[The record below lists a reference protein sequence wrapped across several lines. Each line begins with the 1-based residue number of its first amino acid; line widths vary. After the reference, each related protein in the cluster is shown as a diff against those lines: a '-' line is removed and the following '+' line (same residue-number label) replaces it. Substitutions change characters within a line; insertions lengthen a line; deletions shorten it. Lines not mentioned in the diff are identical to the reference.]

1 MAQHADPPELLPRAP
16 SRRQGGAS
24 EEPVEVRRYI
34 DAIRRARWLIA
45 SIVVLLTGVVVG
57 VSVSLPSR
65 YEATASIVRQV
76 NTSGFESVDVSV
88 VQRELATIGQLM
100 LTFNV
105 LDAAAR
111 KLPGESYDSLYKN
124 VKSSVDP
131 EANLVFV
138 TAPAGNA
145 QAAAKIANEVAQT
158 FVDEQAAVEKRQLEA
173 ARANLLEEQNRLRG
187 TTGADSQLQA
197 IQQRL
202 SELGVALAAAG
213 TELGIAERA
222 TPPDERSAPKPV
234 RNGVLAAFLGLFI
247 GVLVALGRDQLVP
260 RVSSQ
265 RELSRLMD
273 LPLLA
278 SIPYVN
284 RRFGLRPKVLSGIEY
299 ETYQSLAA
307 SVRFALPPTD
317 EPRLVLVTSAL
328 HAEGKSTVC
337 ARLGAAL
344 AQAGQRTLLVSADL
358 RWPTLHEQVEGPLAP
373 GLTDVLQ
380 QLERHDN
387 PDAVRHQLESSI
399 VPVTD
404 QSRRGTLHFLPS
416 GNKVSDPARLLTGP
430 SLDSLAAALIDLD
443 YTYILVDSA
452 PILGIADSLSLARA
466 LHHVLF
472 VGRLDRLTLDTI
484 FDAREMLD
492 RFDTEPL
499 GMVVVGARGEAS
511 PYYLTAARPTLDES

>member
-138 TAPAGNA
+138 TATAGNA

-213 TELGIAERA
+213 TELG
-222 TPPDERSAPKPV
+222 
-234 RNGVLAAFLGLFI
+234 NGVLAAFLGLFI

-284 RRFGLRPKVLSGIEY
+284 RRF
-299 ETYQSLAA
+299 
-307 SVRFALPPTD
+307 
-317 EPRLVLVTSAL
+317 
-328 HAEGKSTVC
+328 
-337 ARLGAAL
+337 
-344 AQAGQRTLLVSADL
+344 
-358 RWPTLHEQVEGPLAP
+358 
-373 GLTDVLQ
+373 
-380 QLERHDN
+380 
-387 PDAVRHQLESSI
+387 
-399 VPVTD
+399 
-404 QSRRGTLHFLPS
+404 
-416 GNKVSDPARLLTGP
+416 
-430 SLDSLAAALIDLD
+430 
-443 YTYILVDSA
+443 
-452 PILGIADSLSLARA
+452 
-466 LHHVLF
+466 
-472 VGRLDRLTLDTI
+472 
-484 FDAREMLD
+484 
-492 RFDTEPL
+492 
-499 GMVVVGARGEAS
+499 
-511 PYYLTAARPTLDES
+511 

>member
-1 MAQHADPPELLPRAP
+1 M
-16 SRRQGGAS
+16 
-24 EEPVEVRRYI
+24 
-34 DAIRRARWLIA
+34 
-45 SIVVLLTGVVVG
+45 
-57 VSVSLPSR
+57 
-65 YEATASIVRQV
+65 
-76 NTSGFESVDVSV
+76 DVSV
-88 VQRELATIGQLM
+88 VQRELATIGQLIR
-100 LTFNV
+100 TANV

-111 KLPGESYDSLYKN
+111 KLPGENYDSLYEN
-124 VKSSVDP
+124 VESSVDP

-138 TAPAGNA
+138 TAHAGNA
-145 QAAAKIANEVAQT
+145 EAAAKIANTVAQT
-158 FVDEQAAVEKRQLEA
+158 YVDEQAQVERRQLEA
-173 ARANLLEEQNRLRG
+173 ARANLIEEQNRLRN
-187 TTGADSQLQA
+187 TAGADSQLQA

-202 SELGVALAAAG
+202 SEVGVSLASAG
-213 TELGIAERA
+213 TELSIAERA
-222 TPPDERSAPKPV
+222 TPPEERASPKPI
-234 RNGVLAAFLGLFI
+234 RNGVLAVFLGLFI

-307 SVRFALPPTD
+307 SVRFALPPID

-380 QLERHDN
+380 QLERHDDH
-387 PDAVRHQLESSI
+387 DAVRMQLLDSI

-416 GNKVSDPARLLTGP
+416 GNKVADPARLLTGP
-430 SLDSLAAALIDLD
+430 ALDSLAGALIDLD
-443 YTYILVDSA
+443 YAYILVDSA

>member
-1 MAQHADPPELLPRAP
+1 MAQHADPPELLPRTP
-16 SRRQGGAS
+16 SSRRNAN
-24 EEPVEVRRYI
+24 EEPIEVRRYI
-34 DAIRRARWLIA
+34 DAIRRARWLIFG
-45 SIVVLLTGVVVG
+45 ITVILTGVVVG
-57 VSVSLPSR
+57 VSLSVPNR
-65 YEATASIVRQV
+65 YEAEASIVKQV
-76 NTSGFESVDVSV
+76 DTGPFDNQDVQV
-88 VQRELATIGQLM
+88 VTRELNTIGQL
-100 LTFNV
+100 LTTSNV

-111 KLPGESYDSLYKN
+111 KLPGETGDTLKEKVS
-124 VKSSVDP
+124 SSVDP
-131 EANLVFV
+131 EANLIFV
-138 TAPAGNA
+138 TASDGTANG
-145 QAAAKIANEVAQT
+145 AAKIANQVAQT
-158 FVDEQAAVEKRQLEA
+158 FVDEQAQVDRRETEA
-173 ARANLLEEQNRLRG
+173 ARANLLEEQARLRG
-187 TTGADSQLQA
+187 EPGADSQLQA

-202 SELGVALAAAG
+202 SELGVQLAAAG
-213 TELGIAERA
+213 TDLGIAERA
-222 TPPDERSAPKPV
+222 EAPKERASPKPI
-234 RNGVLAAFLGLFI
+234 RNGVLAVFLGLFI

-265 RELSRLMD
+265 RELSRLID

-284 RRFGLRPKVLSGIEY
+284 RRFGLRPRVLSGIEY

-307 SVRFALPPTD
+307 SVRFALPPHD
-317 EPRLVLVTSAL
+317 EPNLVLVTSAL
-328 HAEGKSTVC
+328 HAEGKSTVT

-344 AQAGQRTLLVSADL
+344 AQAGQRTLLISADL
-358 RWPTLHEQVEGPLAP
+358 RWPTLHEHVEGPIAP

-380 QLERHDN
+380 RYERGDDPH
-387 PDAVRHQLESSI
+387 AIRTALLSAI
-399 VPVTD
+399 VPVHD

-416 GNKVSDPARLLTGP
+416 GNKVPDPARLLTGP
-430 SLDSLAAALIDLD
+430 AMDALAASLLELD
-443 YTYILVDSA
+443 YAYVLVDSA
-452 PILGIADSLSLARA
+452 PILGIADSLALARA

>member
-1 MAQHADPPELLPRAP
+1 MAQHADPSELLPRAP
-16 SRRQGGAS
+16 SRRSGAS

-45 SIVVLLTGVVVG
+45 SIVILLTGVVVG

-76 NTSGFESVDVSV
+76 NTSGFESVDVNV
-88 VQRELATIGQLM
+88 VQRELATVGQLI
-100 LTFNV
+100 LTANV
-105 LDAAAR
+105 LDAAAK
-111 KLPGESYDSLYKN
+111 KLPGESYDTLFEN
-124 VKSSVDP
+124 VESSVDP

-138 TAPAGNA
+138 TAHAGDA
-145 QAAAKIANEVAQT
+145 QSAARIANQVAQT
-158 FVDEQAAVEKRQLEA
+158 FVDEQAQVEKRQLEA
-173 ARANLLEEQNRLRG
+173 ARANLIEEQNRLRG
-187 TTGADSQLQA
+187 TAGADSQLEA

-202 SELGVALAAAG
+202 SEVGVALASAG
-213 TELGIAERA
+213 TELSIAERA
-222 TPPDERSAPKPV
+222 TPPEERASPKPV
-234 RNGVLAAFLGLFI
+234 RNGVLAVFLGLFI

-344 AQAGQRTLLVSADL
+344 AQAGQPTLLVSADL

-373 GLTDVLQ
+373 GLTDILQ
-380 QLERHDN
+380 QLERHEN
-387 PDAVRHQLESSI
+387 PDNVRMDLRNAI

-416 GNKVSDPARLLTGP
+416 GNKVNDPARLLTGP
-430 SLDSLAAALIDLD
+430 ALDSLAAALIDLD
-443 YTYILVDSA
+443 YAYILVDSA

>member
-1 MAQHADPPELLPRAP
+1 
-16 SRRQGGAS
+16 
-24 EEPVEVRRYI
+24 
-34 DAIRRARWLIA
+34 
-45 SIVVLLTGVVVG
+45 
-57 VSVSLPSR
+57 
-65 YEATASIVRQV
+65 
-76 NTSGFESVDVSV
+76 
-88 VQRELATIGQLM
+88 
-100 LTFNV
+100 
-105 LDAAAR
+105 
-111 KLPGESYDSLYKN
+111 
-124 VKSSVDP
+124 
-131 EANLVFV
+131 
-138 TAPAGNA
+138 
-145 QAAAKIANEVAQT
+145 
-158 FVDEQAAVEKRQLEA
+158 
-173 ARANLLEEQNRLRG
+173 
-187 TTGADSQLQA
+187 
-197 IQQRL
+197 
-202 SELGVALAAAG
+202 
-213 TELGIAERA
+213 
-222 TPPDERSAPKPV
+222 
-234 RNGVLAAFLGLFI
+234 
-247 GVLVALGRDQLVP
+247 
-260 RVSSQ
+260 
-265 RELSRLMD
+265 
-273 LPLLA
+273 
-278 SIPYVN
+278 VN

-380 QLERHDN
+380 QLERHDD
-387 PDAVRHQLESSI
+387 PDSVRHQLESSI

-443 YTYILVDSA
+443 YAYILVDSA

>member
-1 MAQHADPPELLPRAP
+1 MAQQTDHELLAPRPAT
-16 SRRQGGAS
+16 RRSSGS

-45 SIVVLLTGVVVG
+45 AITVLLTGVVVG
-57 VSVSLPSR
+57 VSVSVPSS
-65 YEATASIVRQV
+65 YEADASIVKQV
-76 NTSGFESVDVSV
+76 NSGAFESVDPQV
-88 VQRELATIGQLM
+88 VTRELNTIGQLI
-100 LTFNV
+100 TTSNV

-111 KLPGESYDSLYKN
+111 KLPGETGDTLADK
-124 VKSSVDP
+124 VESSVDP
-131 EANLVFV
+131 EANLIYV
-138 TAPAGNA
+138 TGHDGTAGG
-145 QAAAKIANEVAQT
+145 AARIANTVAQT
-158 FVDEQAAVEKRQLEA
+158 FVDAQAETEKRQIEA
-173 ARANLLEEQNRLRG
+173 ARANLLEEQARLRNTAG
-187 TTGADSQLQA
+187 SDSQLQA
-197 IQQRL
+197 IQDRL
-202 SELGVALAAAG
+202 SQLGVSLAAAG
-213 TELGIAERA
+213 TDLSIAERA
-222 TPPDERSAPKPV
+222 EAPKDRSSPKPV
-234 RNGVLAAFLGLFI
+234 RNGVLAMFLGLFI

-265 RELSRLMD
+265 RELSRLID

-278 SIPYVN
+278 SIPYVS

-307 SVRFALPPTD
+307 SVRFALPAGD

-358 RWPTLHEQVEGPLAP
+358 RWPTLHEQIEGPLAP
-373 GLTDVLQ
+373 GLTDILQ
-380 QLERHDN
+380 RFERNDDR
-387 PDAVRHQLESSI
+387 DAIRHEMLSSI
-399 VPVTD
+399 VPVSD

-416 GNKVSDPARLLTGP
+416 GNKVPDPARLLTGP
-430 SLDSLAAALIDLD
+430 AMDSLADALLDLD
-443 YTYILVDSA
+443 YAYVLVDSA